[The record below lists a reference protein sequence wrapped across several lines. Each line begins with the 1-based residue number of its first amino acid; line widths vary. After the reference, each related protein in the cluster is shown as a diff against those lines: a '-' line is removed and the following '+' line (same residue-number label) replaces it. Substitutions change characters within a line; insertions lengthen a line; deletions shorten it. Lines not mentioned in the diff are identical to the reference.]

1 MGKTKPYPLDWKI
14 LQILKEFRCAN
25 IDGLSGAVRE
35 HYSIDTV
42 RKTVKKMEDN
52 QLIYSVRDD
61 NKRKVYALTE
71 KGREYLNNINI
82 NFSGL
87 DEVEYSNICLQWS
100 NFMGG
105 KTTINDV
112 PQEVNALN
120 VNENREFIAL
130 VIENVNESFKEL
142 ESRLESIVTGNIVF
156 KKIYVVVFNE
166 YRKNLLP
173 DKVGEV
179 EIELFEV

>member
-87 DEVEYSNICLQWS
+87 DEVEYSNICFQWS

-105 KTTINDV
+105 KTNINDV
-112 PQEVNALN
+112 PDGIDALN
-120 VNENREFIAL
+120 INGDGEFTGL
-130 VIENVNESFKEL
+130 VIENRNESLKEL
-142 ESRLESIVTGNIVF
+142 ESKLENIVKGNIPF
-156 KKIYVVVFNE
+156 KKIYVVMFSTFRE
-166 YRKNLLP
+166 NLLAN
-173 DKVGEV
+173 KIG
-179 EIELFEV
+179 EIEIEIFKV